1 MEREFTPEPEPSGS
15 LEPPKRY
22 PPTAVGTG
30 TPNPDPDGEDAAPAR
45 GRRRRLP
52 SSAMIM
58 LQLLVAVPVLGF
70 RLGRSVVRRLIHR

>member
-1 MEREFTPEPEPSGS
+1 MEHEFTPEPEPSGS

-30 TPNPDPDGEDAAPAR
+30 TPNPDPEGESAAPPRA
-45 GRRRRLP
+45 RRRLP

-70 RLGRSVVRRLIHR
+70 KLGRSVVRRLISR